1 MKWKHLSLVALTQQ
15 LVLPVSGYG
24 TTISIAVSYCPA
36 TYSSSSTTT
45 SASSAPSSGS
55 PTPYFLFLANSLGGQ
70 PEYVAPDGTIS
81 TDPRLAVPFTITPSG
96 QLISGNGYVSTS
108 GEVPSQR
115 FEVSPVLAE
124 LATVFS
130 ISTNNTLVW
139 MNDAFAGRQAIFC
152 AFGSVVQV
160 IFNGIAPAGCTVT
173 QVNVVPSAAVT
184 PSSMSSMSMTRS
196 SSLDVGTG
204 SGQMPTT
211 TSTVLATSM
220 TSVSNSLAAS
230 TSVSSNS
237 MTGTSSFAHSS
248 TTRASMYSSQGQQV
262 PSSTPT
268 TTTALSFPT
277 TTGVPNCF
285 DRSPFDGTINDN
297 YLVLCDTELPGYDL
311 EAVPANDIADCIDAC
326 NAYGP
331 GSEGPCIAVEFDI
344 LASAN
349 PCHLKFDINVVN
361 RGANAFAQAAIVVNQ
376 PYAPHIEFADS
387 GSSPSDTSITGA
399 SSIMGT
405 STTTS
410 TVATSSTVIVS
421 SSTPSS
427 LTTSSATNGNHPTS
441 IQTTTQQTSSSL
453 SGGSSPSITTASS
466 AATTSTVDPQQS
478 SSATSSSLG
487 TSPLTSSTTVL
498 PTTSST
504 VNPSSGLQSTTS
516 SRTTTTSTTTSTSRL
531 STSQTTPY
539 TPTSVSSTTS
549 TSTSPT
555 SVSYCSSTPTT
566 TALCPSYNHQA
577 LNVNSDGVCYEVE
590 CSTTLQGSI
599 LSGNSTTASTLKACI
614 GFCTLYNVALPYG
627 CVGVN
632 YLGTSSGSL
641 PNCILLSSITGTSYS
656 PGIDSGRL
664 LYAGYPSIADPVFSS
679 METTTSQTVQTATTT
694 TGSRV
699 TSSTSTTSYSPL
711 SCAPAPSASAC
722 PGTSPTCYDYNI
734 YGSNVNYEVECGT
747 SFTGS
752 SIQPLLAF
760 SLEDCIMWCQYQNL
774 LQPNSCIGLTFQE
787 GSVGQGTS
795 NNCYRYSSL
804 TCATRGNS
812 TFDSARMLY
821 SGYPRMTDYSDPN
834 FVCGAAASST
844 STTTRT
850 VTSTTTIAPA
860 SSSTSAST
868 AGTSSR
874 ASTTTSAASTTSDL
888 SQASSTLFPR
898 AYPQDPVCNNNLISK
913 YEGGQALVNPS
924 QGRYYD
930 IECAADYTNPGNN
943 PFGAT
948 TQATYNGCAN
958 QCDVAAAGGTFCA
971 AFSWT
976 ASSGLCTL
984 FGRVSNGQAGT
995 TNMTNTAGTHSG
1007 RYLYNSGTG
1016 PELQLYLSKPVP
1028 FPTGQNVQGATVPA
1042 FPGGT
1047 NTYYNGWAQNSH
1059 TTPLDL
1065 SASYGINWRIFDQ
1078 VQPQRFVSA
1087 NFWFT
1092 NTPLTLNSQTQNTW
1106 SVGGRNNDAAPI
1118 SFPAS
1123 NLPEYTLAPFWT
1135 VGYILGA
1142 GQQGIYYQVD
1152 TIDDGS
1158 SSGTGVPRYGV
1169 SIEWYFSHYTQDNAI
1184 QHAITTYDTGVPGVW
1199 TTYFFATGSASQDNG
1214 GLRQTVG
1221 GQGSS
1226 SSSSQFFN
1234 YCRGQAGCVGAG
1246 GKLVFDTTLF
1256 DASQVANY
1264 TAGYFTP
1271 ANVAPGSWSWSTI
1284 PTGT

>member
-36 TYSSSSTTT
+36 TYISSSTTS

-55 PTPYFLFLANSLGGQ
+55 PTPYFLFLADSLGGQ

-96 QLISGNGYVSTS
+96 QLMSGNGYVSTS

-124 LATVFS
+124 LASVFS

-139 MNDAFAGRQAIFC
+139 MNDAFAGRQALFC

-160 IFNGIAPAGCTVT
+160 IFNGEAPAGCTVT
-173 QVNVVPSAAVT
+173 QVNVIPSAAVT
-184 PSSMSSMSMTRS
+184 PSSTPSMSMTQS

-204 SGQMPTT
+204 SSQTATT

-230 TSVSSNS
+230 TSLSSNS

-248 TTRASMYSSQGQQV
+248 TTSASVYSSQSQQV
-262 PSSTPT
+262 SLSRST

-297 YLVLCDTELPGYDL
+297 YLILCDTELPGYDL

-326 NAYGP
+326 DAYGP
-331 GSEGPCIAVEFDI
+331 GSEGPCIALEFDI

-361 RGANAFAQAAIVVNQ
+361 RGANAFAQAAIVFHRKPIFESAIDNIK
-376 PYAPHIEFADS
+376 PCRKYINYNIILKIKHFADNDIYPNF
-387 GSSPSDTSITGA
+387 GWQHNVDINVP
-399 SSIMGT
+399 
-405 STTTS
+405 
-410 TVATSSTVIVS
+410 
-421 SSTPSS
+421 
-427 LTTSSATNGNHPTS
+427 N
-441 IQTTTQQTSSSL
+441 L
-453 SGGSSPSITTASS
+453 SF
-466 AATTSTVDPQQS
+466 VLLCDPDDDCPLPVVQS
-478 SSATSSSLG
+478 SSIERQQRRCTAY
-487 TSPLTSSTTVL
+487 
-498 PTTSST
+498 
-504 VNPSSGLQSTTS
+504 
-516 SRTTTTSTTTSTSRL
+516 
-531 STSQTTPY
+531 SQ
-539 TPTSVSSTTS
+539 
-549 TSTSPT
+549 
-555 SVSYCSSTPTT
+555 
-566 TALCPSYNHQA
+566 
-577 LNVNSDGVCYEVE
+577 
-590 CSTTLQGSI
+590 
-599 LSGNSTTASTLKACI
+599 
-614 GFCTLYNVALPYG
+614 
-627 CVGVN
+627 
-632 YLGTSSGSL
+632 
-641 PNCILLSSITGTSYS
+641 
-656 PGIDSGRL
+656 GIDSGRL

-679 METTTSQTVQTATTT
+679 TGTTTSQTVQTATTT

-722 PGTSPTCYDYNI
+722 PGTSPACYDYNI
-734 YGSNVNYEVECGT
+734 YGSDVNYEVECAT
-747 SFTGS
+747 IFTGS
-752 SIQPLLAF
+752 AIQPLLAF

-774 LQPNSCIGLTFQE
+774 LQPNSCVGLTFQE

-821 SGYPRMTDYSDPN
+821 SGYPRMTDYSDPS

-844 STTTRT
+844 STSTR
-850 VTSTTTIAPA
+850 VATSTTTIAPV

-868 AGTSSR
+868 AGASR

-924 QGRYYD
+924 LGRYYD

-958 QCDVAAAGGTFCA
+958 QCDVAAASGTFCA

-1016 PELQLYLSKPVP
+1016 PELQLYLSKPIP

-1078 VQPQRFVSA
+1078 VQPQLFVSA

-1152 TIDDGS
+1152 TIND
-1158 SSGTGVPRYGV
+1158 GTGVPRYGV

-1199 TTYFFATGSASQDNG
+1199 TTYFFATGSATQDQG

-1234 YCRGQAGCVGAG
+1234 YCRNQAGCVGAG

-1256 DASQVANY
+1256 DASQAANY